1 MKKLDKRTTAKLPVI
16 VNRKGG
22 KRVIEVR
29 RASNEEIMQDSLNR
43 RGVIRLRVTVQIG
56 NGRGDYVGFQG
67 ASSYKE
73 VSSIKKAR
81 EFESKLR
88 DFVKGDW

>member
-1 MKKLDKRTTAKLPVI
+1 MRKPTKMIPLI

-67 ASSYKE
+67 ASSYRE
-73 VSSIKKAR
+73 VSSIKGAR
-81 EFESKLR
+81 EFEKKIKE
-88 DFVKGDW
+88 FVEG